1 MGMTLFGD
9 SQGVGT
15 VYWGSG
21 VPSGSKGIETTKGNI
36 PSSYVF
42 KGDTCS
48 YITVPY
54 RGKML
59 KKGCVGQD
67 KEGNYV
73 FCKEGAMLQYFKT
86 NEKTVN
92 EIVAKTPKDQPI
104 VFQLGGND
112 LSAIKGSKGDKKL
125 AEDVEK
131 KVDEYIKYFK
141 EQMKKPEWKGKK
153 VIFVGVPPRYGVAE
167 DQNEK
172 VEKFNTLMK
181 KRLPELGISFV
192 DLYAYTMEKDLMKN
206 QKDSKGIH
214 YGPTAKESMYK
225 YMVKE
230 IDKIMLKEQ
239 RLAMEENLNVKA
251 SDLSMNPTSFERGR

>member
-86 NEKTVN
+86 NEKTVS
-92 EIVAKTPKDQPI
+92 EIVAKTPKDQPM

-112 LSAIKGSKGDKKL
+112 LSAIKDSKDGKKL
-125 AEDVEK
+125 AEDIEK

-141 EQMKKPEWKGKK
+141 EQMKRPEWKDKK
-153 VIFVGVPPRYGVAE
+153 VIFVGVPPRYGSKD
-167 DQNEK
+167 DQNKK
-172 VEKFNTLMK
+172 VDMFNNLMK
-181 KRLPELGISFV
+181 KRLPHFK
-192 DLYAYTMEKDLMKN
+192 YKN
-206 QKDSKGIH
+206 KNWI
-214 YGPTAKESMYK
+214 
-225 YMVKE
+225 
-230 IDKIMLKEQ
+230 
-239 RLAMEENLNVKA
+239 
-251 SDLSMNPTSFERGR
+251 